1 VNRTERLYALVDELR
16 AAAPRA
22 RTVPWLASRFE
33 VSHRTIQRD
42 LQALMEAGLPV
53 RAQAG
58 RAGGWWID
66 PSATLPPVN
75 LTPEEAVAIAVA
87 LAGAEETTP
96 FAAAGADAM
105 RKLAAALTAPAAARV
120 RGLTDRILLLP
131 GRTPPAVMRAV
142 EAAVADRTV
151 LRLTYVDSTGTETAR
166 EVEPHSLLAAEGRWY
181 LIGWCRT
188 RDGGRG
194 FRLDRIR
201 SAEATGERA
210 PDRRLGRLDGRL
222 DAEAHRARSLL
233 SFLDTDTGL

>member
-1 VNRTERLYALVDELR
+1 MNRTERLYALVDELR

-22 RTVPWLASRFE
+22 RTVPWLANRFE

-42 LQALMEAGLPV
+42 LQSLMQAGLPV

-58 RAGGWWID
+58 RAGDWWID
-66 PSATLPPVN
+66 PSATLPPIN

-96 FAAAGADAM
+96 FVAAGADAM
-105 RKLAAALTAPAAARV
+105 RKLAAALTAPAASRV
-120 RGLTDRILLLP
+120 RELTSRVIVLP
-131 GRTPPAVMRAV
+131 SRTPADVVSAV
-142 EAAVADRTV
+142 ETAVANRTL
-151 LRLTYVDSTGTETAR
+151 LRLTYVDSTGAETDR
-166 EVEPHSLLAAEGRWY
+166 EVEPHSLLAAAGHWY

-201 SAEATGERA
+201 AAEPTTERT
-210 PDRRLGRLDGRL
+210 PLRELGRLDGRL
-222 DAEAHRARSLL
+222 GTEARRARSLL
-233 SFLDTDTGL
+233 SFLES